1 MFGTI
6 IRDRGMRKF
15 MLIWLGQMLS
25 MFGTATTR
33 FALIVWAYQQTG
45 QATTLALIGFFSF
58 SLYILLS
65 PIGGVIADRYN
76 RSLLIIVG
84 DLGAA
89 VLTIIL
95 LILYTSGTLQVWHL
109 YISTALVGA
118 FESFQVPAYQAAIT
132 LLIPKEQFARASAM
146 RSFAQ
151 QASDVFAPIFA
162 GLVMGVIGLGGIM
175 LVDLATFSFAIVPL
189 LFIRIPQ
196 PVRTASAKRERV
208 HESFLAGW
216 RYIVERPGLLGLLL
230 IYSGINLMAGL
241 TYYGVMDA
249 MVLARTGGDQTALG
263 AVRAALG
270 AGGVLGGI
278 VMSIWG
284 GPKRRIHGV
293 LGICAISFLIGDF
306 STAVGRVTPVW
317 MFAAFVGTFFIPI
330 IVSCNRTIWQL
341 KVEPALQG
349 RIFGLQATLQ
359 TLSVPVGYLLAGP
372 LADQLLEPAMRE
384 GGTLAT
390 IFGGLIGTGPGAG
403 MGLMFFFTAIG
414 GFTIAM
420 IGYLIPAVRNVER
433 DLPDF
438 DALPAASQSPRG
450 G

>member
-1 MFGTI
+1 MTLQAVF
-6 IRDRGMRKF
+6 RDQGMRRF
-15 MLIWLGQMLS
+15 TLIWLGQMLS

-33 FALIVWAYQQTG
+33 FALIVWAYQQTK

-65 PIGGVIADRYN
+65 PVGGVLADRYS
-76 RSLLIIVG
+76 RKWLIILG

-89 VLTIIL
+89 VLTVVL
-95 LILYTSGTLQVWHL
+95 LILYSSGNLQVWHL
-109 YISTALVGA
+109 YVSTALVGA
-118 FESFQVPAYQAAIT
+118 FESFQVPAYQSAIT
-132 LLIPKEQFARASAM
+132 LLIPKDQFARANAM
-146 RSFAQ
+146 RSFSQ

-162 GLVMGVIGLGGIM
+162 GLVMGIIGLGGIM
-175 LVDLATFSFAIVPL
+175 VVDLLTFTFAIVPL
-189 LFIRIPQ
+189 LRIPIPQ
-196 PVRTASAKRERV
+196 PTRAAHAVRERMG
-208 HESFLAGW
+208 ESFRAGW
-216 RYIVERPGLLGLLL
+216 QYIRQRPGLLGLLL

-241 TYYGVMDA
+241 TYYGVLDA
-249 MVLARTGGDQTALG
+249 MVLARTGGDQTAMG

-278 VMSIWG
+278 VMSVWG
-284 GPKRRIHGV
+284 GPKRKIHGV

-306 STAVGRVTPVW
+306 TTAIGRVTPVW

-349 RIFGLQATLQ
+349 RIFGIQGTLQ

-372 LADQLLEPAMRE
+372 LADQVLEPAMRE
-384 GGTLAT
+384 GGALAG
-390 IFGGLIGTGPGAG
+390 IFGGLVGTGAGAG
-403 MGLMFFFTAIG
+403 MGLMFLGTAIG
-414 GFTIAM
+414 GFGIAM
-420 IGYLIPAVRNVER
+420 LGYIIPAVRNVER

-438 DALPAASQSPRG
+438 DAPTVSG
-450 G
+450 